1 MSVIIGREEE
11 RELLEDCMKSP
22 KSEFVAVYGR
32 RRVGKTYLIREVFK
46 NKFAFQFT
54 GLANASTKQ
63 QLESFHGAFQ
73 KQTVGTKKF
82 PVPATWREAF
92 AQLESWLEK
101 RREKRKIIFIDEM
114 PWLDTPKS
122 YFIQGLEYFWNSWAS
137 ARKDIV
143 LIVCGSAASWMINKL
158 INNHGGLHNRI
169 TQRVKVEPFTL
180 KETKLFL
187 ENKGFAWTHY
197 QLIEAYSI
205 LGGIPFYLESLKKGW
220 GVNQNIDRLFFAKN
234 ALLKNEF
241 DNLYA
246 SLFRLPNNYV
256 SVVAALSRKG
266 KGLTRKELLE
276 ESALPDGGGI
286 TKVLAELEESGF
298 IRKYLPYNKQS
309 RESAYQLIDFYSL
322 FYFRFIHNSRNND
335 ESFWTNSV
343 DHPKRRAWSGYAFE
357 QVCLAHVPQI
367 KRRLGISGV
376 TTSISVWRSHSKN
389 AAAQVDLVLERR
401 DGIIHLFEM
410 KFSTTSFT
418 IDKKYEEVLRKR
430 AAAFRAE
437 TKTRSAVYTSMLTTY
452 GVKNNMYATAA
463 LQNDLTMECMF
474 K

>member
-1 MSVIIGREEE
+1 MGEITGREEE
-11 RELLEDCMKSP
+11 KELLDDCLKSS

-32 RRVGKTYLIREVFK
+32 RRVGKTYLIREVFQS
-46 NKFAFQFT
+46 KFSFQFT

-63 QLESFHGAFQ
+63 QLESFNDALL
-73 KQTVGTKKF
+73 KQSGGTKKI
-82 PVPATWREAF
+82 PVPATWRAAF
-92 AQLESWLEK
+92 AQLAGIIEK

-114 PWLDTPKS
+114 PWLDTAKS

-137 ARKDIV
+137 ARKDVV

-169 TQRVKVEPFTL
+169 TQRIKIEPFTL
-180 KETKLFL
+180 RETKQFL
-187 ENKGFAWTHY
+187 ERKGFVWNNY
-197 QLIEAYSI
+197 QLIEVYSV
-205 LGGIPFYLESLKKGW
+205 LGGIPFYLENLKKSLS
-220 GVNQNIDRLFFAKN
+220 VNQNIDRLFFAKN

-241 DNLYA
+241 ENLYA
-246 SLFRLPNNYV
+246 SLFRLPDNYAA
-256 SVVAALSRKG
+256 VVAALSKKG

-276 ESALPDGGGI
+276 EAALPDGGGI
-286 TKVLAELEESGF
+286 TKVLTELEESGF
-298 IRKYLPYNKQS
+298 IRKYQPYNKQA
-309 RESAYQLIDFYSL
+309 RESLYQLSDFYSL
-322 FYFRFIHNSRNND
+322 FYFRFINNSRNND
-335 ESFWTNSV
+335 EAFWSNSV
-343 DHPKRRAWSGYAFE
+343 DNPKRRAWSGYAFE

-367 KRRLGISGV
+367 KRRLGIGGV
-376 TTSISVWRSHSKN
+376 ATSVSVWRSDKKD

-410 KFSTTSFT
+410 KFSTTEFI

-437 TKTRSAVYTSMLTTY
+437 TKTKLAVYTSMLTTY
-452 GVKNNMYATAA
+452 GVKNNMYATAV
-463 LQNDLTMECMF
+463 LQNDLTMDCLF

>member
-1 MSVIIGREEE
+1 MSGIIGRVEEK
-11 RELLEDCMKSP
+11 ELLKDCLHTT

-32 RRVGKTYLIREVFK
+32 RRVGKTFLIREVFES
-46 NKFAFQFT
+46 KFSFQFT
-54 GLANASTKQ
+54 GMANASTRQ
-63 QLESFHGAFQ
+63 QLDNFYAALQQQAGGVKNISRPSSWRAAF
-73 KQTVGTKKF
+73 G
-82 PVPATWREAF
+82 
-92 AQLESWLEK
+92 QLAALIEK

-169 TQRVKVEPFTL
+169 TQKIKVEPFTL

-187 ENKGFAWTHY
+187 EHKGIAWTHY
-197 QLIEAYSI
+197 QMIEAYSV
-205 LGGIPFYLESLKKGW
+205 LGGIPFYLENLKKSAS
-220 GVNQNIDRLFFAKN
+220 VYQNIDRLFFAKN

-241 DNLYA
+241 NNLYA
-246 SLFRLPNNYV
+246 SLYKLPDNYAAV
-256 SVVAALSRKG
+256 AAALSKKA

-276 ESALPDGGGI
+276 TTALPDGGGI
-286 TKVLAELEESGF
+286 TKVLTELEESGF
-298 IRKYLPYNKQS
+298 IRRYLPYNRQV
-309 RESAYQLIDFYSL
+309 RESVYQLCDFYSL
-322 FYFRFIHNSRNND
+322 FYFRFIYNSRNND
-335 ESFWTNSV
+335 EAFWSNSV
-343 DHPKRRAWSGYAFE
+343 DSPKRRAWSGYAFE

-376 TTSISVWRSHSKN
+376 TTSVSVWRSNVKDM
-389 AAAQVDLVLERR
+389 ATQVDLVLERR

-410 KFSTTSFT
+410 KFSTTVFT
-418 IDKKYEEVLRKR
+418 IDKKYEELLRKR
-430 AAAFRAE
+430 AATFRVA
-437 TKTRSAVYTSMLTTY
+437 TKTRSAIYTSMLTTY
-452 GVKNNMYATAA
+452 GVKNNMYATAI
-463 LQNDLTMECMF
+463 LQNNLTMDCLF